1 MAYIILYAD
10 DLESEKHKERKEYI
24 ECDFVFP
31 SCSRGDIE
39 FTNFVVQRA
48 RHMGGRKMY
57 FMVGLAGWLVVK
69 MVNEWT
75 RQEINME
82 KDEPLRSV

>member
-1 MAYIILYAD
+1 
-10 DLESEKHKERKEYI
+10 
-24 ECDFVFP
+24 
-31 SCSRGDIE
+31 
-39 FTNFVVQRA
+39 
-48 RHMGGRKMY
+48 MGGRKMY